1 MTTAKKRKSCIRVF
15 LWVHIGIFLL
25 MPVTFGIAG
34 GTIIL
39 HNNLR
44 SIQDM
49 ANDKDY
55 TNFCLAATVDQAIIN
70 IYIAILLLII
80 QGRTI

>member
-1 MTTAKKRKSCIRVF
+1 
-15 LWVHIGIFLL
+15 
-25 MPVTFGIAG
+25 MPAAFGIAG
-34 GTIIL
+34 ATIII

-44 SIQDM
+44 SIQEM
-49 ANDKDY
+49 ANDRDY
-55 TNFCLAATVDQAIIN
+55 KNFCLAATIDQAIVN

>member
-1 MTTAKKRKSCIRVF
+1 
-15 LWVHIGIFLL
+15 

-34 GTIIL
+34 ATIII
-39 HNNLR
+39 HNNLG

-49 ANDKDY
+49 ANDKHY
-55 TNFCLAATVDQAIIN
+55 RNFCLAATIDQAIIN

-80 QGRTI
+80 

>member
-1 MTTAKKRKSCIRVF
+1 
-15 LWVHIGIFLL
+15 

-34 GTIIL
+34 ATIII
-39 HNNLR
+39 HNNLG

-49 ANDKDY
+49 ANDKHY
-55 TNFCLAATVDQAIIN
+55 RNFCLAATIDQAIIN

-80 QGRTI
+80 QGRTIQFLKRQFGRTFQ